1 MGNASMKKK
10 EFTCII
16 DGLPLIFIKIE
27 QRESFLIL
35 GGNGD
40 ALLGPQGKDVGAKT
54 QGNPGAN

>member
-1 MGNASMKKK
+1 MKKK